1 MLKFT
6 NLKTKKANK
15 MQNLQIDWQSAKAA
29 VFRSNLQR
37 LKVIEDID
45 FTDLDLLVGLDFQ
58 KKELIKNTENFLADK
73 GGNHALLWGERGCG
87 KSSLCKAVFGK
98 FFDKNL
104 RVIEISKGDLQFLV
118 DILDEIRKIPFKFII
133 FCDDLSFE
141 NGDDSYKYLKPMLE
155 GSLEKAPTNALMYA
169 TSNRRHL
176 LSEYVKDNQE
186 VSITQD
192 EIHYGDA
199 VNERISLSDRFGLQL
214 SFYQGNFDDYL
225 QIVDNYFS
233 EFKGD
238 RTALHE
244 SAKQFSMLRASRSG
258 RVAKQFYLAYKS
270 EFL

>member
-1 MLKFT
+1 ML
-6 NLKTKKANK
+6 NLK
-15 MQNLQIDWQSAKAA
+15 IDWQNAKAA
-29 VFRSNLQR
+29 TFRSNSQI
-37 LKVIEDID
+37 LKVISDID
-45 FTDLDLLVGLDFQ
+45 LIDLNSLVGIDFQ
-58 KKELIKNTENFLADK
+58 KQSLLKNTKNFLNSN

-87 KSSLCKAVFGK
+87 KSSLCKAIFTE

-104 RVIEISKGDLQFLV
+104 RVIEISKSDLIFLV
-118 DILDEIRKIPFKFII
+118 DILDEIRTLPFKFII

-141 NGDDSYKYLKPMLE
+141 SGDDSYKYLKPMLE
-155 GSLEKAPTNALMYA
+155 GSLEKAPSNVLMYA

-176 LSEYVKDNQE
+176 VSEYIKDNAE
-186 VSITQD
+186 ISITRD

-199 VNERISLSDRFGLQL
+199 INERISLSDRFGLQL

-244 SAKQFSMLRASRSG
+244 SAKQFSMLRTSRSG

>member
-1 MLKFT
+1 MLKCV
-6 NLKTKKANK
+6 NLKQKRQK
-15 MQNLQIDWQSAKAA
+15 MLNLKIDWENTKAA
-29 VFRSNLQR
+29 AFRSNSNL
-37 LKVIEDID
+37 LKAISDID
-45 FTDLDLLVGLDFQ
+45 FVALNSLVGIDFQ
-58 KKELIKNTENFLADK
+58 KNALLKNTENFLADK

-87 KSSLCKAVFGK
+87 KSSLCKAVFTE